1 MANRIGERSAN
12 RVETNVPF
20 SDSKEAAMNA
30 VPVRSLEV
38 AQRALQGH
46 LIATH
51 SQAMAA
57 SAHALLSE
65 SRECADCARLIAAR
79 DALSKSADFGQDAL
93 AG

>member
-1 MANRIGERSAN
+1 
-12 RVETNVPF
+12 
-20 SDSKEAAMNA
+20 MNA

-38 AQRALQGH
+38 AQRALQVH

-65 SRECADCARLIAAR
+65 SRACPDCARLIAAR
-79 DALSKSADFGQDAL
+79 DALAKSPEFGPDQL

>member
-1 MANRIGERSAN
+1 
-12 RVETNVPF
+12 
-20 SDSKEAAMNA
+20 MNA

-38 AQRALQGH
+38 AQRALQVH

-65 SRECADCARLIAAR
+65 SRSCPDCARLIAAR
-79 DALSKSADFGQDAL
+79 DALAKSAQFGPDQL

>member
-1 MANRIGERSAN
+1 MS
-12 RVETNVPF
+12 VPF
-20 SDSKEAAMNA
+20 SDPKEAAMNA

-38 AQRALQGH
+38 AQRALQVH
-46 LIATH
+46 LIAIH

-65 SRECADCARLIAAR
+65 SRTCPDCARLIAAR
-79 DALSKSADFGQDAL
+79 DALAKASDFGQDAL

>member
-1 MANRIGERSAN
+1 
-12 RVETNVPF
+12 
-20 SDSKEAAMNA
+20 MNA
-30 VPVRSLEV
+30 VPAPSFEV
-38 AQRALQGH
+38 AQRALQVH

-65 SRECADCARLIAAR
+65 SRACPDCAQLIAAR
-79 DALSKSADFGQDAL
+79 DALAKSAALRSDAL

>member
-1 MANRIGERSAN
+1 
-12 RVETNVPF
+12 
-20 SDSKEAAMNA
+20 MNA
-30 VPVRSLEV
+30 VPVRSLEG
-38 AQRALQGH
+38 AQRALQIH

-65 SRECADCARLIAAR
+65 SRACPDCARLIAAR
-79 DALSKSADFGQDAL
+79 DALAKSGDFGPDTR